1 MALLERLQ
9 ILIDADAKGAIREF
23 DKIGDQADR
32 AAKRTEDR
40 FQKVGNKLTSLGT
53 KGFVGGAVVLGGLA
67 KLATLS
73 DEAEK
78 QTLKLE
84 NSIKNSDQAFRGNGR
99 ALTDLAKSLQQVTAA
114 DADAIVG
121 AESLL
126 VSFGLTEDQ
135 VKAVTP
141 LVVDLSRKLGV
152 DLDTAAKTV
161 GKALAGNAG
170 GLKRYGV
177 NVDEAKLK
185 TNAFGAVV
193 DALGKSVGGFAVR
206 EGRTFSGQVEI
217 LKNNLGDLG
226 ETVGKGAVSVFGDLA
241 GALVKV
247 TGAAG
252 NANPAIGETVG
263 KIAAFGGIGVTGV
276 SGLAVVAGQAIKL
289 RDAFTTLGDDGTRSI
304 NRLGKAAAG
313 FGVVVGTI
321 AAVDIIGGLVNDIND
336 YAAKSEDAIRRLN
349 SAVKSSSDPSSL
361 EAFGKAVRAVQD
373 EWLGLGEIVTS
384 IGREVKIEGAGIA
397 VDIENVGVAFDRLL
411 QTGGPEAGQAL
422 VAALIRQRDAAG
434 QGTQAYRDLG
444 DVLLQVVPKL
454 QSATSSTDL
463 ASLGNTNLVQTTD
476 QATAA
481 YKQFQ
486 DTLSG
491 TIDPVLGAI
500 NANKALQDAQQ
511 RVAEAQGKVTA
522 LFAQGKVGTE
532 EYAAAQR
539 TLEAANQAQI
549 TAAFGT
555 GRALAALGQVVAES
569 PAKLAAFTAEL
580 DRLRSIG
587 AITQAQYDQ
596 VTRQLKAATDGVN
609 ALGDAITQQDGK
621 SAVLNVEVA
630 YNAQGVTAIRTAQR
644 QGRIPDNVPSGSG
657 TGNVTSSGNYGSGIN
672 VTSGGNYGRA
682 LGGPVTKSVP
692 YTVNEVGPEMFVPSS
707 NGFVMTAS
715 DSKRLVAGVEQM
727 LAGTSSG
734 VKVDTINI
742 ASTDPQLTAREVV
755 RGLRSAT
762 YLMGR

>member
-40 FQKVGNKLTSLGT
+40 FDKLGNKLTSIGT
-53 KGFVGGAVVLGGLA
+53 KGFIGGTVLLGGLT

-84 NSIKNSDQAFRGNGR
+84 NSIKNSDQAFRSNGK

-135 VKAVTP
+135 VKAITP

-161 GKALAGNAG
+161 GKALSGNAG
-170 GLKRYGV
+170 GLKRYGI

-226 ETVGKGAVSVFGDLA
+226 ETVGKGAVSVFSDLA

-252 NANPAIGETVG
+252 DANPAIAETFG
-263 KIAAFGGIGVTGV
+263 KVAAFGGIGVTGV

-289 RDAFTTLGDDGTRSI
+289 RDAFTTLGEDGTRSI
-304 NRLGKAAAG
+304 NKLGKAAAG

-321 AAVDIIGGLVNDIND
+321 AAVDIIGGLVNDLND

-349 SAVKSSSDPSSL
+349 SAVKNSSDTSSV
-361 EAFGKAVRAVQD
+361 ESFGKAVKAVQD
-373 EWLGLGEIVTS
+373 EWLGLGEVVTS
-384 IGREVKIEGAGIA
+384 IGREVKIQGSGIA
-397 VDIENVGVAFDRLL
+397 IDIENVGVAFDRLL

-444 DVLLQVVPKL
+444 DVLLQVVPRL
-454 QSATSSTDL
+454 QAATSATDL
-463 ASLGNTNLVQTTD
+463 ASIGNNNLVQTTD
-476 QATAA
+476 SATASI
-481 YKQFQ
+481 KQFQ

-491 TIDPVLGAI
+491 VVDPVLGAI
-500 NANKALQDAQQ
+500 NANKTLQEAQQ
-511 RVAEAQGKVTA
+511 RVAEAQGKLTT
-522 LFAQGKVGTE
+522 LYAQGKVGTE

-539 TLEAANQAQI
+539 TLEAANQAQVA
-549 TAAFGT
+549 AAFGSEK
-555 GRALAALGQVVAES
+555 ALASLATVAAAS

-596 VTRQLKAATDGVN
+596 VTRQFAAAVKGAND
-609 ALGDAITQQDGK
+609 LGDAVTSQDGK

-630 YNAQGVTAIRTAQR
+630 YGTQGVTAVRTAQR
-644 QGRIPDNVPSGSG
+644 QGRIPDRVEGGTPS
-657 TGNVTSSGNYGSGIN
+657 YIPARPQPA
-672 VTSGGNYGRA
+672 GGVRPRRA
-682 LGGPVTKSVP
+682 VGGPVTKSRP
-692 YTVNEVGPEMFVPSS
+692 YTVNEVGPEMFVPST

-727 LAGTSSG
+727 LAGASSG
-734 VKVDTINI
+734 VNVDTINI
-742 ASTDPQLTAREVV
+742 ASTDPQQTAREVV